1 MWEIAAVYKQ
11 FQAIT
16 KQVIEYHIEKKE
28 MRAQVCLSV
37 VDLLLVAFLVGSVV
51 LLRVPFLAIAFRHYQ
66 LAEPNPIEQLQHNR
80 GNTLGTNHLAP
91 SGTFLFLVIYNWRN
105 CKHF

>member
-66 LAEPNPIEQLQHNR
+66 LAEPNPIEPAQLADIHHIEAEYEVV
-80 GNTLGTNHLAP
+80 GYEEED
-91 SGTFLFLVIYNWRN
+91 SGYSS
-105 CKHF
+105 H